1 MGKEITDKPEPNKK
15 EYWESLGWKI
25 EKADGTDGRWFA
37 EKQFADIPETFHI
50 GHIETWEELEI
61 LMQTAEQEFAKVSD
75 GEQGLAVVEAKNKLS
90 NFREEVV
97 TLENSEVEEIT
108 DENVIDAEL
117 EDGEP
122 KKPNAPH
129 IFENLKVVLTKEEKE
144 KKVSEL
150 LQVMNTKDASE
161 AQFNSVKKSH
171 QAEVKDYERQ
181 IEHLRNV
188 VDTGAEWR
196 DVECSQT
203 FDYKRG
209 MVDIIRVDTGAKVR
223 SRVMKEGERQ
233 AQLFG

>member
-129 IFENLKVVLTKEEKE
+129 IFENLKVVLTKDQKE
-144 KKVSEL
+144 LKTSEL
-150 LQVMNTKDASE
+150 LQVMNTKDETISR
-161 AQFNSVKKSH
+161 FDSLRKSH
-171 QAEVKDYERQ
+171 QAEIKGYDKDIHR
-181 IEHLRNV
+181 LRNV
-188 VDTGAEWR
+188 VDTGAEWK
-196 DVECSQT
+196 DVECEQR
-203 FDYKRG
+203 FDYARG
-209 MVDIIRVDTGAKVR
+209 IVDIFRIDTGAYVR
-223 SRVMKEGERQ
+223 SRQMKEGERQ